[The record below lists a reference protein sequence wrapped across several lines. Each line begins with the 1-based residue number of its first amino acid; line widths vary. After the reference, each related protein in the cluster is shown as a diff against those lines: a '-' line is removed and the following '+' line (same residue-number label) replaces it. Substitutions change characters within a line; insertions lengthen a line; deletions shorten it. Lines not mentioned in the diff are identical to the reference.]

1 MKTIFL
7 LLISAAALIVFAA
20 CNKVP
25 KDVVITVDKTA
36 VQIGDTLNF
45 IVTAGDFSSRVSAT
59 PWVDLYIK
67 KPGEADFSR
76 SYGTRF
82 SEKPYKTDLLW
93 FWLDTTYATGTYSFY
108 AKVRNCRDID
118 DDSNKR
124 IANSNEISVT
134 VTQ

>member
-1 MKTIFL
+1 MKTNFL

-25 KDVVITVDKTA
+25 KDVVITADKTA
-36 VQIGDTLNF
+36 AQIGDTINF
-45 IVTAGDFSSRVSAT
+45 TVTAGDFSSRVSAS

-67 KPGEADFSR
+67 KPGEADFTR
-76 SYGTRF
+76 SIGTRF
-82 SEKPYKTDLLW
+82 SDKPYSTNLLDFWTDS
-93 FWLDTTYATGTYSFY
+93 TNVTGTYTFY

-118 DDSNKR
+118 DDGNKR